1 MEISMGLGLMNFG
14 RSHMAL
20 MAARKDAN
28 EPSLPLPLHAS
39 HRRPSYNLPLSK
51 IHHVAISNKFEIW
64 AGARSNPKMA
74 FENKGQQ
81 NSKARKGVEGGERPI
96 AI

>member
-1 MEISMGLGLMNFG
+1 MVISMGLELMNFG

-20 MAARKDAN
+20 IAARKDAN

-39 HRRPSYNLPLSK
+39 HRRPSYNLLLSK

-64 AGARSNPKMA
+64 ARDPIRRWLLRI
-74 FENKGQQ
+74 KG
-81 NSKARKGVEGGERPI
+81 SKI
-96 AI
+96 AKLEKE